1 MISISFDVIA
11 AAALATALVALAYA
25 FSTIARLR
33 SRLEQQSDMLKSLQQ
48 DVATVCSGAV
58 NMGGHLAKLEQRT
71 HQLQQRQDQ
80 LELQEPASQ
89 SYRHAAKM
97 LHKGADLEEVVHDC
111 GLARGEAEL
120 IALAQRLEKAS

>member
-1 MISISFDVIA
+1 MINISFDVIA
-11 AAALATALVALAYA
+11 VSALATALVTLVYA
-25 FSTIARLR
+25 FSSMARLR
-33 SRLEQQSDMLKSLQQ
+33 SRLEQQDDTIKSLQK

-58 NMGGHLAKLEQRT
+58 NMGGHLAQLDQRT
-71 HQLQQRQDQ
+71 HQILQRQDQ
-80 LELQEPASQ
+80 LELQEPAQQ

-97 LHKGADLEEVVHDC
+97 LHKGAALDEVVSNC